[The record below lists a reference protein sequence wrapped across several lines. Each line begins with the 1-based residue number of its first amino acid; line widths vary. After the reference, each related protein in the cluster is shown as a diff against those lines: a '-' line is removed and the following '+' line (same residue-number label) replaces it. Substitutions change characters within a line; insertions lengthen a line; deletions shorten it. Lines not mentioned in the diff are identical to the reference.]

1 MSERTARFY
10 TFLALL
16 PYAVGALGLL
26 GSVGMVRSV
35 FAMLAMTFLPG
46 FAVLSFLPKLPAL
59 LRTGVAAAISLGIFA
74 IGATILIGTSW
85 FKPLALLIV
94 VLVPSSI
101 VLLLQARRIRV
112 VAARDAARENETEP
126 APAKPTPRRE
136 YVFRGIIAAAVI
148 LWAISLPMIDVEGMT
163 DLGLLTQFPPTW
175 YLAIGMVSI
184 ATAVYAMR
192 PGVRPWTM
200 FGLVA
205 ALVAMIYSTTPLIY
219 DLPHYQWVYKHV
231 GVTLQFMDVGVL
243 LPDSDLY
250 NRWPGLFAL
259 GGVYSYFAGYSDPL
273 KFIGWAELYF
283 IGLQTMLVAAIGY
296 REQRKYGI
304 AGFAALLFVL
314 INWIGQGYY
323 SPQAMTF
330 TLQLAVVALLFSQLS
345 AHGNKLGS
353 LTTSILYWIVRKRQT
368 WTVAVQKTDWSTA
381 AAVSVVVFLDIAMT
395 LTHQLTP
402 YIMLMQVG
410 LLWACGFIR
419 PKWIIVPFALVPIF
433 YLAPMIGWVDEHYG
447 IFKSLDP
454 FNNIKVAD
462 TVELACVGGC
472 ELVSRITLFTSL
484 IGWLGGLGAIFI
496 VARRRPSF
504 RTPLFAVG
512 MLTPFLMV
520 LGQDY
525 GGEAGLRLVM
535 FCAPFGAVL
544 VATAITTYKATL
556 RVAMAVLITGA
567 LTIGFVVAYF
577 GNEHNY
583 RVTKDELTTA
593 RYYFDNARR
602 GSVLIATVPN
612 FPSLVSARY
621 ASFARNYGGGMVLMW
636 ENPKLRNLPELGPDE
651 VDVLI
656 DDIALYSKT
665 GYFSISDEQIRY
677 AESLA
682 LAKPGQLANFEKA
695 LIDSGHFELWYE
707 NGDERIYRLKGTTDS
722 VARAQEREEIREER
736 EARAKKYAAIRAARR

>member
-1 MSERTARFY
+1 MSVGTARLY
-10 TFLALL
+10 KFLAVL
-16 PYAVGALGLL
+16 PLAVGALALT
-26 GSVGMVRSV
+26 GSVGLVRSV
-35 FAMLAMTFLPG
+35 LAMLAMTFLPG
-46 FAVLSFLPKLPAL
+46 FAVLSFFPSLPAL
-59 LRTGVAAAISLGIFA
+59 MRAGVAATISLAILA
-74 IGATILIGTSW
+74 IGSAILIATSW
-85 FKPLALLIV
+85 YKPLALLAV
-94 VLVPSSI
+94 VLLPSSAI
-101 VLLLQARRIRV
+101 LLMQVRRGRL
-112 VAARDAARENETEP
+112 AATADRAVGDQPDAA
-126 APAKPTPRRE
+126 PTPRRE
-136 YVFRGIIAAAVI
+136 WVFRGIIAAAVL
-148 LWAISLPMIDVEGMT
+148 LWAISLPLIDVDSMR

-200 FGLVA
+200 F
-205 ALVAMIYSTTPLIY
+205 ALVASLIAMLYSTTPLIY

-243 LPDSDLY
+243 IPDTDLY

-273 KFIGWAELYF
+273 AFIGWSELYF

-304 AGFAALLFVL
+304 GGFAALLFVL

-323 SPQAMTF
+323 SPQALTF
-330 TLQLAVVALLFSQLS
+330 TFQLAVIALLFSQLS
-345 AHGNKLGS
+345 AHGNKIGD
-353 LTTSILYWIVRKRQT
+353 LTITILRWFVRKRQT
-368 WTVAVQKTDWSTA
+368 WTVAVQQTEWSTGV
-381 AAVSVVVFLDIAMT
+381 AVSVVVLLDIAMT
-395 LTHQLTP
+395 ITHQLTP

-419 PKWIIVPFALVPIF
+419 PKWIIVPFALIPILF
-433 YLAPMIGWVDEHYG
+433 LAPMIGWVDDHYG

-472 ELVSRITLFTSL
+472 QVVSKVTLMTSL
-484 IGWLGGLGAIFI
+484 IGWLGGLAAIFV

-544 VATAITTYKATL
+544 VATAITTFKSRMRILT
-556 RVAMAVLITGA
+556 AVGITAA
-567 LTIGFVVAYF
+567 LTFGFVVAYF

-583 RVTKDELTTA
+583 RVTKAELTTA

-612 FPSLVSARY
+612 FPSLVSGRY
-621 ASFARNYGGGMVLMW
+621 ASFARNYGGGMVLIW
-636 ENPKLRNLPELGPDE
+636 ENPKLRNLKKLGPKE
-651 VDVLI
+651 VDILI
-656 DDIALYSKT
+656 DDMASYSKT

-677 AESLA
+677 AESLG
-682 LAKPGQLANFEKA
+682 LAAPGQLANFEKA
-695 LIDSGHFELWYE
+695 LLDSGYFQLWYE
-707 NGDERIYRLKGTTDS
+707 NGGERIYRLKGTTDS
-722 VARAQEREEIREER
+722 VARAQERKEIAEKRA
-736 EARAKKYAAIRAARR
+736 ARAKKYAAIRAARQR